1 MIAGSSFLTASRQR
15 GVCEMVKPDTR
26 LTPAAFVFGIV
37 ALGVIAFAV
46 WTMGDYMPLAL
57 GAMIGVR
64 RA

>member
-1 MIAGSSFLTASRQR
+1 
-15 GVCEMVKPDTR
+15 MVKPDTR

-46 WTMGDYMPLAL
+46 WNMGSYMPLAL

>member
-1 MIAGSSFLTASRQR
+1 
-15 GVCEMVKPDTR
+15 MVKPDTR